1 MKTVKIMAFAALAFM
16 VSASF
21 GAELVKSKRG
31 DIEITSEKDGGSV
44 VCSVGFNDELEIVKK
59 SDTAVL
65 VKGSCGKGWV
75 AKSKIE
81 RVAMGPGNKSMSFG
95 DVAVHGW
102 LDNPGLWD
110 VNKAYVNEIPEI
122 EINRDFREYLAFTMD
137 REQMEMKNG
146 EN

>member
-31 DIEITSEKDGGSV
+31 DIEITSEQDGGSV
-44 VCSVGFNDELEIVKK
+44 ICTAGFNDELQIVKK

-81 RVAMGPGNKSMSFG
+81 RVAAAPGDKSMNFG
-95 DVAVHGW
+95 DIAVFGW
-102 LDNPGLWD
+102 TDNPGLWD
-110 VNKAYVNEIPEI
+110 INSSSITDLPEV
-122 EINRDFREYLAFTMD
+122 EINRDFREYLAYTMD